1 MKTIERTVS
10 AEPETIW
17 NLWTTPEGIAQWW
30 APDGFRTEVDS
41 LDLRPGGELVYTMTA
56 EAPEQ
61 VAFLEQNGLPLST
74 RSRKIFTELAPTSRI
89 AYRSTIDFVPD
100 HEPYEQLTVVDL
112 QPAAEGTRVVMQVEE
127 LHDEVWTERLL
138 AGRANELEN
147 LARLVG

>member
-10 AEPETIW
+10 AAPNQVW
-17 NLWTTPEGIAQWW
+17 NLWTTPDGVSQWW
-30 APDGFRTEVDS
+30 APDGFRTDVNR
-41 LDLRPGGELVYTMTA
+41 LDLRPGGELIYTMTA

-74 RSRKIFTELAPTSRI
+74 ESRKVFTELREPTRI
-89 AYRSTIDFVPD
+89 AYLSVIDFVPD

-112 QPAAEGTRVVMQVEE
+112 EPTADGTRIVMQVEE
-127 LHDEVWTERLL
+127 MHDEIWTERLL

-147 LARLVG
+147 LGRLVG